1 MSQDQISYRY
11 TNSYTEVFSCLF
23 MHDYYLDRL
32 CYEIVILPTPA
43 TSALIKNFQLIFK
56 QISGGFALA
65 ANTAKDYSNV
75 VFEDSFNLNFEF
87 RFLNPDFYSFT
98 SLSFDPE
105 VKYFLE
111 DNFMPSVLFGLDMQ
125 TSAPELD
132 RSGLSG
138 ILNVKHNQNYPILPI
153 DGLDKDTFKA
163 RSKVVYLK
171 TREVRLIYI
180 CYTNDPTPDNLEG
193 LTIEIEGVFKDSIA
207 FSAPEQILTAS
218 GLHAVKF
225 TSESFLSMK
234 ASWRGFFKL
243 ERRNQLGSYQK
254 SLPNPSPKTIKFDNT
269 TKTYISENYVKL

>member
-1 MSQDQISYRY
+1 
-11 TNSYTEVFSCLF
+11 
-23 MHDYYLDRL
+23 MHDYYVNRL
-32 CYEIVILPTPA
+32 CNELVILPTPA
-43 TSALIKNFQLIFK
+43 TSALIKNYQLIFK

-65 ANTAKDYSNV
+65 ANSAKDYSNV
-75 VFEDSFNLNFEF
+75 VFKDSLNLNFEF
-87 RFLNPDFYSFT
+87 RFLNPYFYSFT
-98 SLSFDPE
+98 SLNFDPE

-111 DNFMPSVLFGLDMQ
+111 DNFMSSVLFGPEMQ
-125 TSAPELD
+125 TAAPELD

-138 ILNVKHNQNYPILPI
+138 ILNVKHNPNYPILPI
-153 DGLDKDTFKA
+153 DGLDKDTFKV
-163 RSKVVYLK
+163 RSKVVYIK
-171 TREVRLIYI
+171 PREVRLVYI
-180 CYTNDPTPDNLEG
+180 FYTNDPTPDNLEG

-243 ERRNQLGSYQK
+243 ERRNELGSYLK
-254 SLPNPSPKTIKFDNT
+254 SLPNPSPKTIKYDIT